1 MEETS
6 MNMNRWT
13 DPGLRPR
20 EANFDALTPVTFLE
34 RAEKVFPDRT
44 AIVYGSHRETWKE
57 HASTCRRFASALTR
71 SGIQRGDVV
80 AVLMT
85 NTPPMLAAHFAVP
98 MAGAIINTINTRLD
112 ADTVAYILEHS
123 EARML
128 IVDAEFLEL
137 AQAAF
142 NQIQNTPSL
151 IVYADEEA
159 GFMAS
164 PDFQTF
170 ESFLAS
176 GDASDPLHRIRDEW
190 TPIAVNYTSGTTG
203 RPKGVVYS
211 HRGAYLSAASSVIS
225 WGVPKGAA
233 YLWTLPLF
241 HCNGWCMAW
250 VIALQGG
257 KNVCLRR
264 VDGEKIVQLISHE
277 RVTHYCG
284 APIVQALIRDRAK
297 QQNLVFSPSVSALIG
312 GAPPPASLIAA
323 MTSIGVRLT
332 HIYGLTETYGP
343 AAICEHQSEWDE
355 LPDAERADKCARQ
368 GVNYALQ
375 AGMTVMARNAA
386 EEVRPDGETLG
397 EIAFRGNMTMMG
409 YLKDPDATNRVF
421 EHGWFRSGD
430 LAVLESD
437 RYVRIKDRSKDII
450 ISGGENISSVEVEE
464 VLYRH
469 DAVAA
474 VAVVAMPDEK
484 WGEVP
489 IAIVELREGASATGA
504 ELVLYCRKQL
514 AHFKCPKRVVFYPI
528 PKTAT
533 GKIQK
538 NVLRDAVR
546 KNQIPEAFEEAS
558 GAAGQ
563 PLTT

>member
-1 MEETS
+1 MEETFMS
-6 MNMNRWT
+6 MNRWT
-13 DPGLRPR
+13 DPGLRRR
-20 EANFDALTPVTFLE
+20 EANFEALTPVTFLE
-34 RAEKVFPDRT
+34 RAEKVFPKRT
-44 AIVYGSHRETWKE
+44 AVVYGSQRETWKE
-57 HASTCRRFASALTR
+57 HATTCRRFASALTR
-71 SGIQRGDVV
+71 AGVQAGDVV
-80 AVLMT
+80 ALLMP

-98 MAGAIINTINTRLD
+98 MAGAVINTINTRLD

-128 IVDAEFLEL
+128 IVDAEFVGL

-142 NQIQNTPSL
+142 EQMQNAPSL
-151 IVYADEEA
+151 IVFADAEA
-159 GFMAS
+159 GFNA
-164 PDFQTF
+164 PADLQTF
-170 ESFLAS
+170 ESFVAT
-176 GDASDPLHRIRDEW
+176 GDPSDPVHRISDEW

-211 HRGAYLSAASSVIS
+211 HRGAYLSAASSIIS

-250 VIALQGG
+250 LLALQGG
-257 KNVCLRR
+257 KSVCLRR
-264 VDGEKIVQLISHE
+264 VDGDKIVQLIAHE
-277 RVTHYCG
+277 HVTHYCG
-284 APIVQALIRDRAK
+284 APIVHAMIRDKAK
-297 QQNLVFSPSVSALIG
+297 QQNLVFNPSVSALIG

-343 AAICEHQSEWDE
+343 AAICEHQAEWDE
-355 LPDAERADKCARQ
+355 LSDAERADKSARQ

-375 AGMTVMARNAA
+375 AGMTVKVRDSPQ
-386 EEVRPDGETLG
+386 EVCADNESLG

-409 YLKDPDATNRVF
+409 YLKDAAATDRAF
-421 EHGWFRSGD
+421 ENGWFHSGD
-430 LAVLESD
+430 LAVLEPD
-437 RYVRIKDRSKDII
+437 QYVRIKDRSKDII

-469 DAVAA
+469 DAVSA
-474 VAVVAMPDEK
+474 VAVIAMPDER

-489 IAIVELREGASATGA
+489 IAIVELHDGAGVTEDELRSFCRA
-504 ELVLYCRKQL
+504 EL
-514 AHFKCPKRVVFYPI
+514 AHFKCPKRIVFHAI

-538 NVLRDAVR
+538 NLLREAIRQDQVKVLG
-546 KNQIPEAFEEAS
+546 EAESA
-558 GAAGQ
+558 
-563 PLTT
+563 